1 VTRLRIIAGRL
12 KGRRID
18 PPTWKGLRPTSDKL
32 RETLF
37 NVLAPR
43 MAGARVL
50 DGYAGTGAVGL
61 EAISRG
67 ASHVTFVERDRRAQ
81 RLIAGNIVRCGI
93 ADGYVIIGSTVLQAI
108 EALSGEPPFDV
119 VMLDPPY
126 AGPRAPSG
134 ELSDIGRD
142 IHDIDDVHDIHD
154 VHHGDDV
161 NDVLGAVGA
170 IVRAD
175 GVVVLEHARK
185 RPPPAA
191 AGTLVRLRELTSGDS
206 ALTFYACQP

>member
-12 KGRRID
+12 KGRRLD
-18 PPTWKGLRPTSDKL
+18 PPTWTGLRPTSDKL

-43 MAGARVL
+43 LAGARVL

-108 EALSGEPPFDV
+108 EALSGEPSFDV

-134 ELSDIGRD
+134 ELSDIS
-142 IHDIDDVHDIHD
+142 HDIHD
-154 VHHGDDV
+154 VDDV
-161 NDVLGAVGA
+161 LRAVGA
-170 IVRAD
+170 IVKAD

-191 AGTLVRLRELTSGDS
+191 AGTLVRLRELASGDS